1 MALRMDVRVSTRD
14 VQQFE
19 GDALVV
25 GVFADGKLDGP
36 AALLDK
42 ALAGVIK
49 GLQDDGEVRGAADE
63 VTLLHTLGKIEPARV
78 AIVGLGARDRYSLDR
93 IHRASA
99 IGCRTL
105 RKAGAHNVGL
115 ALAWA
120 EHGLNLAQAA
130 RASAE
135 GAILGLYQF
144 RRYKGKT
151 AESDGGANGKANEN
165 ARQIE
170 SLTILGRG
178 REPALRASVER
189 GRILAEAQNIARD
202 LGNEPANVLTP
213 VEFAARAEKLAE
225 ACGLECE
232 VFGPEWMREQGMGA
246 LLGVGQGSVNEPRL
260 IVLRYRGGPA
270 SQPGLGL
277 VGKGMTFD
285 SGGISIKP
293 AADMDA
299 MKMDMCGAAAVVG
312 AMVAIA
318 QLKPKIN
325 VTGLVPTAEN
335 MPSGTAYRPG
345 DILRASNGKT
355 VEILNTDAEGRLI
368 LADALSYGGRLGL
381 SPMIDAATLTGA
393 ITVALG
399 QAARGSLQQR

>member
-1 MALRMDVRVSTRD
+1 
-14 VQQFE
+14 
-19 GDALVV
+19 
-25 GVFADGKLDGP
+25 
-36 AALLDK
+36 
-42 ALAGVIK
+42 
-49 GLQDDGEVRGAADE
+49 
-63 VTLLHTLGKIEPARV
+63 
-78 AIVGLGARDRYSLDR
+78 
-93 IHRASA
+93 
-99 IGCRTL
+99 
-105 RKAGAHNVGL
+105 
-115 ALAWA
+115 
-120 EHGLNLAQAA
+120 
-130 RASAE
+130 
-135 GAILGLYQF
+135 
-144 RRYKGKT
+144 
-151 AESDGGANGKANEN
+151 
-165 ARQIE
+165 
-170 SLTILGRG
+170 
-178 REPALRASVER
+178 
-189 GRILAEAQNIARD
+189 
-202 LGNEPANVLTP
+202 
-213 VEFAARAEKLAE
+213 
-225 ACGLECE
+225 
-232 VFGPEWMREQGMGA
+232 MGA

-312 AMVAIA
+312 AMMAIA

-399 QAARGSLQQR
+399 KLRAGLFSNDEAFQSRTVAAAEIAGRAPLADADGRRIRGVDSQRDRRYEADRRTRWRLDRGGEGAGELRRGHALGASRHRRRRLARSPRGRW